1 METIFAGQ
9 YQVSGFRA
17 GFMRPLGPQ
26 DGGVD
31 GGLLSAT
38 LFRFATRCCRRSFGC
53 DKNGFAEEALNGCR
67 LSCFLGGTEG
77 R

>member
-38 LFRFATRCCRRSFGC
+38 LFRLQRVAADVLFAAAGAVSPRR
-53 DKNGFAEEALNGCR
+53 R
-67 LSCFLGGTEG
+67 
-77 R
+77 